1 MSGLAVGQKLS
12 TESSVERKPLG
23 TLLLA
28 LMASMGISLLR
39 FSGTSDPVWL
49 MIEVGLMSLLSIGL
63 AFGVIQRLVAPGSFG
78 AYWVVGLGV
87 LMVSVPWVSRWI
99 LIEYF
104 GSSGEAN
111 ELVALAML
119 QYGGLLQAS
128 LARTG
133 RGEWMSFLIS
143 CFLMIFGL
151 SSSDRTGMLQLVIP
165 FTLLASWWLMA
176 RYWERIE
183 EGFLVSQSVSVIPV
197 RVSVIGLFALAIVAT
212 SFLGWWNRDA
222 ANRLEGFMPTSGG
235 NKQAESWGRQGVG
248 DGDMLIA
255 AQDEAYTFGP
265 VDSSLF
271 LESQAPSMY
280 DLATDI
286 YGEASLKNKKYARA
300 ISLEDT
306 VQEMEKEGTESKKNS
321 KEFSAVRRPKG
332 GLSSFKPKG
341 NDSRAVAYV
350 IGEVPQWLRIESY
363 DRFEENVWSHSFED
377 RGQGSSKHP
386 AMVMLRDKPWMQVQ
400 YPARELVFAVRERL
414 AVKLIN
420 LKSPRLLTPSLVTHV
435 HIDKIDQVDFFSWMG
450 DGQLMMP
457 NRDYVPSMTVVH
469 QLVQVP
475 QLHAL
480 RVKGSGYSSIAHGK
494 QAHSSELNSS
504 ELRENQSQGRIA
516 AVAPSDWLGRYLQ
529 LPGRGQGD
537 SQVVARFLRD
547 IQGRDVQGRDVQ
559 GRDVQGGDRQG
570 RVASDATDWQKV
582 EEIVRRLRE
591 MEYDPQAVVEESSAD
606 AVDYVLT
613 QRRGTD
619 YLLASAAVVLVRQLG
634 IPARLATGFFV
645 SPKRYDRKSGQ
656 TEVLPE
662 DLHTWGEVYVHGMW
676 IPIEPTGAYPI
687 PREHRSWQQYAIEM
701 LWACRDFIRLHPFGV
716 ALGVLGVAGAL
727 WVRRRI
733 ATMVLS
739 VLCSLLLLVP
749 RGLVWEEGRLRCCL
763 WYLRWR
769 MWLMGERIDESKTMS
784 QWLREQVHGVGD
796 GTVEAFIRLVQ
807 RCAYG
812 PEGERR
818 VGPEGGVLVRKVFRS
833 EILVSLRRAL
843 MP

>member
-1 MSGLAVGQKLS
+1 MSGLAVGQKIN
-12 TESSVERKPLG
+12 TESSMDRKPLG
-23 TLLLA
+23 ALLLA
-28 LMASMGISLLR
+28 LMASLGISLLR

-49 MIEVGLMSLLSIGL
+49 MIEVGLMSLLSLGL
-63 AFGVIQRLVAPGSFG
+63 AFGLMERLTASSGVRT
-78 AYWVVGLGV
+78 YWVVGLGV
-87 LMVSVPWVSRWI
+87 LMVSVPWISRWI
-99 LIEYF
+99 LMEYF

-176 RYWERIE
+176 KYWERIE

-197 RVSVIGLFALAIVAT
+197 RVSVIGLFALTIVAT
-212 SFLGWWNRDA
+212 SLLGWWNRDA

-265 VDSSLF
+265 VDSALF

-280 DLATDI
+280 DLATDV
-286 YGEASLKNKKYARA
+286 YGEAAPKNKKYARA
-300 ISLEDT
+300 ISLEDA

-332 GLSSFKPKG
+332 DLSSFKPKG

-350 IGEVPQWLRIESY
+350 IGEVPQWLRIESF

-377 RGQGSSKHP
+377 RGQGSSKQP
-386 AMVMLRDKPWMQVQ
+386 TMVMLRDKPWMQVQ
-400 YPARELVFAVRERL
+400 YPAKELVFAVRERI

-435 HIDKIDQVDFFSWMG
+435 HIDKIDQEDFFSWMG

-469 QLVQVP
+469 QLIQVP

-480 RVKGSGYSSIAHGK
+480 RVSGSGYSSIAHGK
-494 QAHSSELNSS
+494 QAHSGESQG
-504 ELRENQSQGRIA
+504 NQSQGRVQA
-516 AVAPSDWLGRYLQ
+516 GGRSDWLGRYLQ
-529 LPGRGQGD
+529 LPTRVQGD
-537 SQVVARFLRD
+537 SQLVTDFLRD
-547 IQGRDVQGRDVQ
+547 IQDGVTT
-559 GRDVQGGDRQG
+559 
-570 RVASDATDWQKV
+570 DATDWQRV

-591 MEYDPQAVVEESSAD
+591 MEYDPRALVEESSSD
-606 AVDYVLT
+606 AVDFVLT

-619 YLLASAAVVLVRQLG
+619 YLLASAAVVLIRQLG

-645 SPKRYDRKSGQ
+645 SPNRYDRKSGQ

-701 LWACRDFIRLHPFGV
+701 LWACRDFIRLHPFRV
-716 ALGVLGVAGAL
+716 ALGVLGVVGAI

-749 RGLVWEEGRLRCCL
+749 RRFAWEEWRLRCCL
-763 WYLRWR
+763 GYLRWR
-769 MWLMGERIDESKTMS
+769 MWLMGETIDESKTMS

-796 GTVEAFIRLVQ
+796 GTVDAFIRLVQ

-818 VGPEGGVLVRKVFRS
+818 VGPEGGVLVREVFRS
-833 EILVSLRRAL
+833 EIAVSLRRAL